1 MHIQM
6 MMGFV
11 AMAIAL
17 GALCQV
23 ASAGTYYVSNAGS
36 DEAPGTD
43 ESQPLRRIAEA
54 AGRVRPGDRILLRRG
69 DVFRESAEIPVRHVE
84 VNAYGPPEADPPAI
98 SGSVEL
104 TGWRRHQGAIYVS
117 NVEHDIGYLFV
128 DGTLMT
134 IARYPNEGWLRTKVW
149 RELNPVRRRKGI
161 GRMDRE
167 RGGGGPIVLVCPEL
181 AEHPRNA
188 DDYWVGASIR
198 WRHHS
203 WWYETR
209 PIVEYKA
216 SGELTLGDVS
226 DWVTG
231 PFDWDEKGWGFYLD
245 GKLEELDK
253 PGECYF
259 DAEEGKVYLWAPEG
273 ADPNELL
280 VEASLLSSG
289 LKVRDAV
296 VKNVC
301 FRHQKDIGLEI
312 AGRCVVKG
320 CRFESIGR
328 DAPPSEFDA
337 GGAALKAGPSVRDA
351 RVVRNQFRGNLN
363 LGITWHEAPEA
374 PSSSVIERNELTDT
388 GMVAGYGGSG
398 LWHAVPIRVVSG
410 AGVHVRHNR
419 ITRSGYSGILF
430 LADGNFAE
438 YNVVKAAVSTTN
450 DGAGIMTN
458 ASGSTFRHNIV
469 LDCKGEMESSGTWK
483 NLAQGIWLDCYPE
496 DNRGQ
501 LVEGNTVAGSG
512 ACGLFVRNNHDC
524 LIRDNVFYDNG
535 SQMVLTG
542 SGQLIVNN
550 VFCALQEG
558 QSAIRYE
565 AGGDFGTLKDN
576 YLSAPS
582 TGKPLQEMGGGPAL
596 SVSQWQQ
603 QCPWADRTART
614 DTNRARGRPELFIN
628 DGDTTRTI
636 PMEGAYRD
644 LNGRTVTEK
653 IELEPFSGRVLVRVT
668 ED

>member
-6 MMGFV
+6 MTGFV
-11 AMAIAL
+11 ATAVAFV
-17 GALCQV
+17 ALCRV

-36 DEAPGTD
+36 DEASGTD
-43 ESQPLRRIAEA
+43 ESQPLRTIAEA
-54 AGRVRPGDRILLRRG
+54 AGRAGPGDRILLKRG
-69 DVFRESAEIPVRHVE
+69 DVFRESVDVPVPQIE
-84 VNAYGPPEADPPAI
+84 VNAYGGPKDALPI
-98 SGSVEL
+98 VSGSIEL
-104 TGWRRHQGAIYVS
+104 TGWRRHQGSIYVGD
-117 NVEHDIGYLFV
+117 VEHDIGYLFC
-128 DGTLMT
+128 DGNLMT
-134 IARYPNEGWLRTKVW
+134 IARYPDEGWLRTKVW
-149 RELNPVRRRKGI
+149 RELNPVRHREGI
-161 GRMDRE
+161 GRMDRQ
-167 RGGGGPIVLVCPEL
+167 RGGGGPTVLVCPEL

-188 DDYWVGASIR
+188 EGYWVGASIR

-209 PIVEYKA
+209 PIVECKA

-231 PFDWDEKGWGFYLD
+231 PFDWDKKGWGFYID
-245 GKLEELDK
+245 GKLEELDA
-253 PGECYF
+253 PGEWYF
-259 DAEEGKVYLWAPEG
+259 DADEGKVYLWAPDG
-273 ADPNELL
+273 ADPDELL
-280 VEASLLSSG
+280 VEASLLSYG

-296 VKNVC
+296 VKKVC

-312 AGRCVVKG
+312 AGRCVVEG

-351 RVVRNQFRGNLN
+351 RVVRNQFRDNLN

-374 PSSSVIERNELTDT
+374 QSSSVIERNELKDT

-410 AGVHVRHNR
+410 TCVHVRHNR
-419 ITRSGYSGILF
+419 IERSGYSGILF

-458 ASGSTFRHNIV
+458 ASRSTFRHNIV

-496 DNRGQ
+496 DNREQ
-501 LVEGNTVAGSG
+501 LVEGNTVAGCG
-512 ACGLFVRNNHDC
+512 ACGLFVRSNHDSV
-524 LIRDNVFYDNG
+524 IRDNVFYDNG
-535 SQMVLTG
+535 SQVVLTG
-542 SGQLIVNN
+542 SGHLIVNN
-550 VFCALQEG
+550 IFYAPEEG

-565 AGGDFGTLKDN
+565 ADGDFGTLKDN
-576 YLSAPS
+576 YLSAPR
-582 TGKPLQEMGGGPAL
+582 TGRPLQEMGGPAL
-596 SVSQWQQ
+596 SVSEWQQ

-614 DTNRARGRPELFIN
+614 DSGGARGRPKLFIN
-628 DGDTTRTI
+628 NGETIRTI
-636 PMEGAYRD
+636 PLDGAYRD
-644 LNGRTVTEK
+644 LGGDTVSGS
-653 IELEPFSGRVLVRVT
+653 IELEPFTGRVLVRVT